1 MSDLV
6 SSVFTIA
13 NALVSPK
20 AIIKFLSIALLLVIT
35 WLYIAPPLSELEI
48 PVEHFNFI
56 ILLIGI
62 ALGSLLGIIL
72 SLIYDFFFN
81 RYKKKSKEKS
91 DFDRREIEKERDEE
105 DWKIRNK
112 ELVKK
117 LESSIDYLGIEDKQ
131 TLYLLSQ
138 TIHTIDHTEYNDSA
152 LLDNEYIQIISR
164 VDKDR
169 VLVELNPA
177 ILSTVQDSFE
187 HYKKS
192 EVEFFLKSNENAERL
207 LELLDVNNSEA
218 TTLVNI
224 DVLRSVSGFS
234 NHIHGEFHQGSG
246 YWLSFDRF
254 MFEAF
259 EEQLGRSFSEEF
271 FIPTAR
277 IKMNESSA
285 EV

>member
-1 MSDLV
+1 MSDFV
-6 SSVFTIA
+6 SSFFTIA

-48 PVEHFNFI
+48 PVEHFSFI

-81 RYKKKSKEKS
+81 IYKKKSKEKS
-91 DFDRREIEKERDEE
+91 DFERREIEKERDEE

-138 TIHTIDHTEYNDSA
+138 TIHTIDHREYNDSA

-234 NHIHGEFHQGSG
+234 HHIHGEFHQGSG

-277 IKMNESSA
+277 IKMNDSSA

>member
-1 MSDLV
+1 MSDFV
-6 SSVFTIA
+6 SSFFTIA

-20 AIIKFLSIALLLVIT
+20 AIIKFLSIALLLIIT
-35 WLYIAPPLSELEI
+35 WLYISPPLSELGI
-48 PVEHFNFI
+48 PVEHFSFI

-62 ALGSLLGIIL
+62 GLGSLLGIIL

-81 RYKKKSKEKS
+81 IYKKKSKEKS
-91 DFDRREIEKERDEE
+91 DFKRREIEKERDEE
-105 DWKIRNK
+105 DQKIRN
-112 ELVKK
+112 EVLVKK

-138 TIHTIDHTEYNDSA
+138 TIHTIDHREYNDSI

-164 VDKDR
+164 VNKDR

-177 ILSTVQDSFE
+177 ILSTVQASFE
-187 HYKKS
+187 HYRKT
-192 EVEFFLKSNENAERL
+192 EVEFFLKSNKNAERL

-234 NHIHGEFHQGSG
+234 HHIHGEFHQGSG

-259 EEQLGRSFSEEF
+259 EEQLGRRFSEEF
-271 FIPTAR
+271 FIPIAR
-277 IKMNESSA
+277 IKMNDSSA

>member
-1 MSDLV
+1 MSDFV
-6 SSVFTIA
+6 SSFFTIA

-35 WLYIAPPLSELEI
+35 WLYIAPPLSELKI
-48 PVEHFNFI
+48 PVEHFSFI

-81 RYKKKSKEKS
+81 IYKKKSKEKS
-91 DFDRREIEKERDEE
+91 DFERRKIEKKRDEE

-138 TIHTIDHTEYNDSA
+138 TIHTIDHREYNDSA

-234 NHIHGEFHQGSG
+234 HHIHGEFHQGSG

-277 IKMNESSA
+277 IKMNDSSE

>member
-1 MSDLV
+1 MSDFV
-6 SSVFTIA
+6 SSFFTIA

-35 WLYIAPPLSELEI
+35 WLYISPPLSKLGI

-56 ILLIGI
+56 ILLIGM
-62 ALGSLLGIIL
+62 ALGSLLGIVL
-72 SLIYDFFFN
+72 SLIYEFFFN
-81 RYKKKSKEKS
+81 IYKKKSKERS
-91 DFDRREIEKERDEE
+91 DFKRREIEKKRNEE
-105 DWKIRNK
+105 DQKTRN
-112 ELVKK
+112 EVLVKK

-138 TIHTIDHTEYNDSA
+138 TIHTIDYREYNDSV
-152 LLDNEYIQIISR
+152 LLDNKYIQIISR
-164 VDKDR
+164 VDEDR

-177 ILSTVQDSFE
+177 VLNTVQVSFE

-192 EVEFFLKSNENAERL
+192 EVEFFLKSNKNAERL
-207 LELLDVNNSEA
+207 LELLDVSNSEA
-218 TTLVNI
+218 TTLVDI
-224 DVLRSVSGFS
+224 DFLRSVSGFS
-234 NHIHGEFHQGSG
+234 RHIHGEFHQGLG

-277 IKMNESSA
+277 IKMNDCSA
-285 EV
+285 EI